1 MRDHEGSGQQC
12 RMRGK
17 LLLLKEASIFI
28 KGVMVAKCMTLR
40 EIEPL
45 DDAEWKEL
53 TDDVEAGQTAE
64 QAQALKEALKSA
76 KDIPTVTF

>member
-1 MRDHEGSGQQC
+1 
-12 RMRGK
+12 
-17 LLLLKEASIFI
+17 
-28 KGVMVAKCMTLR
+28 MVTKCMTLR

-45 DDAEWKEL
+45 DGAEWKEL

-76 KDIPTVTF
+76 KNIPTVTF